1 MYFAHKLAHSC
12 LPAIA
17 ASGRTKMHTHTTH
30 GTPKTERLGVL
41 RVWKLESPNQNQNPD
56 GVANTDML

>member
-1 MYFAHKLAHSC
+1 
-12 LPAIA
+12 
-17 ASGRTKMHTHTTH
+17 MHTHTNH
-30 GTPKTERLGVL
+30 GTPKSERLGVL